1 MTEIRFY
8 SGRDMIL
15 SAEADIVQ
23 EGFGRPGAT
32 VAVLQFMRNSLGLNI
47 EASDVRVTVSMG
59 WKEGYW
65 INAYLKDKSAI
76 RDINLR
82 NLLK

>member
-15 SAEADIVQ
+15 SVEADVIQ
-23 EGFGRPGAT
+23 EGFGRNNAA
-32 VAVLQFMRNSLGLNI
+32 VAVLRFMRNSLGLNI
-47 EASDVRVTVSMG
+47 ELSDMRVSVSMG
-59 WKEGYW
+59 WEGGYR
-65 INAYLKDKSAI
+65 INAYLKDKAVI
-76 RDINLR
+76 REINLG

>member
-8 SGRDMIL
+8 SGREMIL
-15 SAEADIVQ
+15 SVEADVIQ
-23 EGFGRPGAT
+23 EGFGRNNAT

-47 EASDVRVTVSMG
+47 EVSDVRVSVSMG
-59 WKEGYW
+59 WEEGYR
-65 INAYLKDKSAI
+65 INAYLKDKSVI